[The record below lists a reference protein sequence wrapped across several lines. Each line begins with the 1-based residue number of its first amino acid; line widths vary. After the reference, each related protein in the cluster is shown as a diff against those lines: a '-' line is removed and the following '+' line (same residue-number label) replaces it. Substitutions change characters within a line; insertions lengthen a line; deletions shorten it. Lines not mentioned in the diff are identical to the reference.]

1 MRVFLEEEPVNCM
14 LVKFKYKTSP
24 GWDALKNGGGGWRT
38 WDQTLWEGEGRLAE
52 KCVALMLKGPRGDK
66 VK

>member
-1 MRVFLEEEPVNCM
+1 M
-14 LVKFKYKTSP
+14 
-24 GWDALKNGGGGWRT
+24 GGGGGGWRT

>member
-1 MRVFLEEEPVNCM
+1 MRLKMARFLSVFFRISRTV
-14 LVKFKYKTSP
+14 VKERA
-24 GWDALKNGGGGWRT
+24 GGGGGWGT